1 MLAQVSLSPDLL
13 EASSTSALTRA
24 RRFLGRVLDT
34 VRRPSE
40 MPPPLEGRAMKVEI
54 PRAEPMAIIATRESS
69 EALKAGE
76 ALDAADI
83 EAQLHEKR
91 ALREEAALRVE
102 RLRLRGLLDA
112 RLAEWEQDLTWIG
125 IRVET
130 EGDQTLVAWR
140 VTEADVLRTV
150 EVRCALGEEDSLAE
164 TTTEDVPAGM
174 NVGSTV
180 ITSDAL
186 RLVVAIGVL
195 DEGRFVSRAH
205 AIVR

>member
-1 MLAQVSLSPDLL
+1 MN
-13 EASSTSALTRA
+13 
-24 RRFLGRVLDT
+24 
-34 VRRPSE
+34 
-40 MPPPLEGRAMKVEI
+40 VEI
-54 PRAEPMAIIATRESS
+54 PRSEPMAIIATRESS

-76 ALDAADI
+76 ALDASDI

-112 RLAEWEQDLTWIG
+112 RLVQWEQDLTWIG

-150 EVRCALGEEDSLAE
+150 EVRCTLGEEDSLAE

>member
-1 MLAQVSLSPDLL
+1 MLAQTALSSDLH
-13 EASSTSALTRA
+13 EASSTSAFTRA

-40 MPPPLEGRAMKVEI
+40 MPPPLEGRAPKVEI
-54 PRAEPMAIIATRESS
+54 PRAEPMSIIATREHSN
-69 EALKAGE
+69 APKAGE
-76 ALDAADI
+76 ALDATDI

-91 ALREEAALRVE
+91 MLREEAALRVE
-102 RLRLRGLLDA
+102 RLRVRALLDA
-112 RLAEWEQDLTWIG
+112 RLLQWEQDLTWIG

-150 EVRCALGEEDSLAE
+150 EVRCAIGDEDSLPV
-164 TTTEDVPAGM
+164 TTTEDVPAAM

-180 ITSDAL
+180 VTSDAL

-195 DEGRFVSRAH
+195 EEGHFVSRAH